1 MKKYKIALITNIPS
15 PSRIPLFQRL
25 AEKIDIFIYFMAS
38 SERKR
43 GWKPKV
49 YQGFNYKILP
59 DFAIGFQ
66 NKATQ
71 ESFSFHT
78 NPTLAFELL
87 KRPYDVMIIGGF
99 ASLSAYVAF
108 LVSKIKRKPVILW
121 IGNTLQD
128 EPSTLRKIA
137 LPLIKVLMRFSN
149 AFVVYGTRSKEYVT
163 SFGIPEDRVFT
174 AINTGNVD
182 FFKAVSERLKGCKKS
197 VKGQSKI
204 KSKKVI
210 LYVGQ
215 FIERKGLKQ
224 LVEAFS
230 RLKREEKGVGLI
242 LVGDGPQRQELVTR
256 CQGVEDVH
264 FTKIIQPEDLP
275 LYYAIADVFVLPSLY
290 DRFGIVV
297 SEAMAS
303 GLPIIATEK
312 VGASAD
318 IIRDGVNGYVVKDRD
333 VDGLYEA
340 LRKILK
346 DPQLS
351 SWMGENSRRMIEK
364 EFNLDK
370 TAQGFIEAIEYVTKT
385 PI

>member
-1 MKKYKIALITNIPS
+1 MKKYKIALITNIPV
-15 PSRIPLFQRL
+15 PYRVPLFERL
-25 AEKIDIFIYFMAS
+25 AKKIDIFIYFMAA

-43 GWKPKV
+43 GWEPKV
-49 YQGFNYKILP
+49 YQGFAYKILP
-59 DFAIGFQ
+59 DLAIGFQ

-87 KRPYDVMIIGGF
+87 KRFYDVMIIGGL
-99 ASLSAYVAF
+99 ASLSNYIAF

-137 LPLIKVLMRFSN
+137 MPLIKLLMKFSD
-149 AFVVYGTRSKEYVT
+149 AFVVYGTRSKEYVI
-163 SFGIPEDRVFT
+163 SFGTPQERVFT
-174 AINTGNVD
+174 AINTGSVE
-182 FFKAVSERLKGCKKS
+182 FFKAESERLKGQKRI
-197 VKGQSKI
+197 I
-204 KSKKVI
+204 KRELGIKNNKVI

-215 FIERKGLKQ
+215 FIERKGVKY
-224 LVEAFS
+224 LVEAFGK
-230 RLKREEKGVGLI
+230 LKREEKGVGLV
-242 LVGDGPQRQELVTR
+242 LVGDGPQREELIKR
-256 CQGVEDVH
+256 GHGIEDIH
-264 FTKIIQPEDLP
+264 FTKIIQPENLP
-275 LYYAIADVFVLPSLY
+275 AYYAIADVFILPSLY
-290 DRFGIVV
+290 ERFGIVV

-318 IIRDGVNGYVVKDRD
+318 LIRDGVNGYVVKDGD
-333 VDGLYEA
+333 VDGLYAA

-351 SWMGENSRRMIEK
+351 WWMGENSRRMIEN
-364 EFNLDK
+364 EFNVDK
-370 TAQGFIEAIEYVTKT
+370 TAQGFIEAIEYVIKT

>member
-1 MKKYKIALITNIPS
+1 MKKYKIALLTNIPS
-15 PSRIPLFQRL
+15 PYRIPLFEKL
-25 AEKIDIFIYFMAS
+25 AKKIDIFIYFMAS
-38 SERKR
+38 SEGRR

-49 YQGFNYKILP
+49 YQGFTYKILP
-59 DFAIGFQ
+59 DLAIGFQ

-99 ASLSAYVAF
+99 ASLSCYTAF
-108 LVSKIKRKPVILW
+108 LFSKIKRKPVILW

-137 LPLIKVLMRFSN
+137 LPLIKLLMEFSN
-149 AFVVYGTRSKEYVT
+149 AFVVYGTRSKEYVM
-163 SFGIPEDRVFT
+163 SFGIPTEKVFI
-174 AINTGNVD
+174 AVNVGNVD
-182 FFKAVSERLKGCKKS
+182 FFMKESERLKRQKRVIKR
-197 VKGQSKI
+197 QLKI

-215 FIERKGLKQ
+215 LIERKGVKYLA
-224 LVEAFS
+224 EAFAK
-230 RLKREEKGVGLI
+230 LKGEEKGAGLV
-242 LVGDGPQRQELVTR
+242 LVGDGPQRNELMR
-256 CQGVEDVH
+256 RYQGVEDIYDAKNV
-264 FTKIIQPEDLP
+264 QPEDLP
-275 LYYAIADVFVLPSLY
+275 PYYAIADVFILPSLY

-318 IIRDGVNGYVVKDRD
+318 LVRNGVNGYVVKDRD
-333 VDGLYEA
+333 ADGFYEA
-340 LRKILK
+340 SRKILK

-351 SWMGENSRRMIEK
+351 WWMGENSRRMIEN

-370 TAQGFIEAIEYVTKT
+370 MAQGFIEAIEYVIKT
-385 PI
+385 RI

>member
-15 PSRIPLFQRL
+15 PYRIPLFERL
-25 AEKIDIFIYFMAS
+25 AKKIDIFIYFMAS
-38 SERKR
+38 TEGRR

-49 YQGFNYKILP
+49 YQGFTYKILP

-66 NKATQ
+66 NKVTQ

-99 ASLSAYVAF
+99 ASLSCYIAF
-108 LVSKIKRKPVILW
+108 LFSKIKRKPVILW
-121 IGNTLQD
+121 IENTLQD

-137 LPLIKVLMRFSN
+137 LPLIKLLMKFSN
-149 AFVVYGTRSKEYVT
+149 AFVVCGTRSKEYVI
-163 SFGIPEDRVFT
+163 SFGIPRERVFT
-174 AINTGNVD
+174 AINAGNVD
-182 FFKAVSERLKGCKKS
+182 FFKAGSERLKGQKRAIKR
-197 VKGQSKI
+197 QLKI
-204 KSKKVI
+204 KSNKVV

-215 FIERKGLKQ
+215 FIERKGVRY

-230 RLKREEKGVGLI
+230 KLKGEEKGAGLV
-242 LVGDGPQRQELVTR
+242 LVGDGPQREELMRR
-256 CQGVEDVH
+256 CQGVEDIH
-264 FTKIIQPEDLP
+264 FTKSVQPEELP
-275 LYYAIADVFVLPSLY
+275 PYYAIADVFILPSLY

-318 IIRDGVNGYVVKDRD
+318 LIRDGVNGYVVKDGD

-340 LRKILK
+340 SRKILK
-346 DPQLS
+346 NPQHS
-351 SWMGENSRRMIEK
+351 WWMGENSRRMIEN

-370 TAQGFIEAIEYVTKT
+370 MAQGFVEAIEYVIRT
-385 PI
+385 

>member
-15 PSRIPLFQRL
+15 PYRIPLFERL

-49 YQGFNYKILP
+49 YQGFTYKILP
-59 DFAIGFQ
+59 DFAIGFR
-66 NKATQ
+66 NKAMQ

-87 KRPYDVMIIGGF
+87 KRPYNVMIIGGF
-99 ASLSAYVAF
+99 ASLSCYTAF
-108 LVSKIKRKPVILW
+108 LFSKIKRKPVILW

-137 LPLIKVLMRFSN
+137 LPLIKLLMKFSN
-149 AFVVYGTRSKEYVT
+149 AFGVYGTKSKEYVM
-163 SFGIPEDRVFT
+163 SFGIPAEKIFV
-174 AINTGNVD
+174 AVNVGNVD
-182 FFKAVSERLKGCKKS
+182 FFMKESERLKRQKEAIKRRLE
-197 VKGQSKI
+197 I
-204 KSKKVI
+204 KSNKVI

-215 FIERKGLKQ
+215 LIERKGVKY

-230 RLKREEKGVGLI
+230 KLKGEEKGAGLV
-242 LVGDGPQRQELVTR
+242 LVGDGPQREELMRR
-256 CQGVEDVH
+256 CQGVEDIHV
-264 FTKIIQPEDLP
+264 TRIIQPEDLP
-275 LYYAIADVFVLPSLY
+275 PYYAIADVFVLPSLY

-318 IIRDGVNGYVVKDRD
+318 LIRDGVNGYVVKDGD

-346 DPQLS
+346 DPQLPW
-351 SWMGENSRRMIEK
+351 WMGENSRRMIEN

-370 TAQGFIEAIEYVTKT
+370 MAQGFIEAIEYVIKT

>member
-15 PSRIPLFQRL
+15 PYRIPLFERL
-25 AEKIDIFIYFMAS
+25 AEKTDIFIYFMAL
-38 SERKR
+38 SERRR

-49 YQGFNYKILP
+49 YQGFTYKILP

-99 ASLSAYVAF
+99 ASLSTYVAF

-137 LPLIKVLMRFSN
+137 LPLIKLLMKFSN
-149 AFVVYGTRSKEYVT
+149 AFVAYGTRSKEYVM
-163 SFGIPEDRVFT
+163 SFGIPPEKIFIAV
-174 AINTGNVD
+174 NVGNVD
-182 FFKAVSERLKGCKKS
+182 FFMKESERLKRQKEAIKR
-197 VKGQSKI
+197 QLEI
-204 KSKKVI
+204 KSNKVI

-215 FIERKGLKQ
+215 LIERKGVKY
-224 LVEAFS
+224 LVEAFTK
-230 RLKREEKGVGLI
+230 LKGEEKGAGLV
-242 LVGDGPQRQELVTR
+242 LVGDGPQREELMRR
-256 CQGVEDVH
+256 CHGVDDIHV
-264 FTKIIQPEDLP
+264 TKIVQPEDLP
-275 LYYAIADVFVLPSLY
+275 PYYAIADVFVLPSLY

-303 GLPIIATEK
+303 GLPIVATEK
-312 VGASAD
+312 VGASVD
-318 IIRDGVNGYVVKDRD
+318 LIRDGVNGYVVKDGD

-346 DPQLS
+346 DPELS
-351 SWMGENSRRMIEK
+351 KRKGENSRRMIEK

-370 TAQGFIEAIEYVTKT
+370 TAQGFIEAIEYVKRG
-385 PI
+385 